1 MNSAKDT
8 TAEAPRGARKVVNG
22 ARTWLVAQR
31 VFWLDYLVIL
41 SVLTVVYVAIILLYS
56 QYFPDSAHYLGM
68 SLWFSGMTQQDALEL
83 VNARHIANGWDPNT
97 SVDLLFNWGLVK
109 PRVVLPL
116 LSVPFIWLFGPA
128 GLTVTT
134 GIITL
139 VLVLVLYKLLAAR
152 YGRVASVV
160 SVLLML
166 SSMFIMVFSVG
177 MLTESLSALWG
188 VAALAAAY
196 RYQSDPRKRWIVIMV
211 AVTLLSAFTRQATFI
226 VAGAFVVAWLL
237 SFAVP
242 RATRGWTVPTIA
254 VAGSAL
260 LAQLVQTWL
269 FPFSQGDQYMR
280 MTQTDSLW
288 GAILATPKL
297 IVGILREELATYVL
311 EDQVLLILIG
321 LALISMVVFWRR
333 TESHLLFGAILGISL
348 YNITNGNATH
358 FRYAIPG
365 IVFFLGSISLLLVHL
380 QASARGGPP
389 AARSDPETPT
399 AA

>member
-1 MNSAKDT
+1 M
-8 TAEAPRGARKVVNG
+8 
-22 ARTWLVAQR
+22 
-31 VFWLDYLVIL
+31 
-41 SVLTVVYVAIILLYS
+41 
-56 QYFPDSAHYLGM
+56 
-68 SLWFSGMTQQDALEL
+68 
-83 VNARHIANGWDPNT
+83 
-97 SVDLLFNWGLVK
+97 
-109 PRVVLPL
+109 
-116 LSVPFIWLFGPA
+116 WLFGVR

-139 VLVLVLYKLLAAR
+139 ILVFVLYKFLVRR
-152 YGRVASVV
+152 YGRVPAVV

-188 VAALAAAY
+188 VATLAAAY
-196 RYQSDPRKRWIVIMV
+196 RYQRDPRTRWIIVMV

-226 VAGAFVVAWLL
+226 VAGAFLVAWLL
-237 SFAVP
+237 SFIVP
-242 RATRGWTVPTIA
+242 RATRGWTIPAIA
-254 VAGSAL
+254 VAGAAL
-260 LAQLVQTWL
+260 LAQVIQTAL

-297 IVGILREELATYVL
+297 VAGILREELAAYAT

-333 TESHLLFGAILGISL
+333 TESHLLLGAILGIAL

-365 IVFFLGSISLLLVHL
+365 IVFFLGSISVLLIHL
-380 QASARGGPP
+380 QASARRGQD
-389 AARSDPETPT
+389 SLSEPEKPT